1 MGWNRTGSLINR
13 YKITEELLS
22 GAFRI
27 PCEFNFQILNYES
40 RYQYFVSGNS
50 RCDGIYLFFSRRG
63 FFFFFYGDDGARQVA
78 GPVVFFLGA
87 ICLALFATAATII
100 RQLIHKF
107 HTVLKYIIPG
117 FGYVVAF
124 LTIVSGIWIFG
135 FAENSNFIVSGHVVA
150 GVGLITACVSTAATS
165 STKFYLIPAN
175 SANAANEVNKE
186 GFSAMTQNVLI
197 GLTLLFSL
205 TAWVWAIVLLSR
217 IGEGAYFLVAG
228 TVMGGL
234 ACICTS
240 LIALV
245 ASIAKQIRNT
255 YGESDRK
262 NWPKLVL
269 VMGTVAFIWGLV
281 VILAMAGNVAN
292 TTGFIMMGLGLVCFS
307 ISSKVIL
314 LAKVWKQSFALA
326 NRIPLIPVL
335 TALLC
340 LFLAAFLFE
349 EGLYDNAF
357 FVPARVLVGLGAIC
371 FCLFSIVS
379 ILESGTSK
387 K

>member
-1 MGWNRTGSLINR
+1 MNHGISILFRVIPVVM
-13 YKITEELLS
+13 
-22 GAFRI
+22 AFI
-27 PCEFNFQILNYES
+27 C
-40 RYQYFVSGNS
+40 
-50 RCDGIYLFFSRRG
+50 FFLGG
-63 FFFFFYGDDGARQVA
+63 FIFLYGDDGARQVA

-87 ICLALFATAATII
+87 IGLALFATAATII

-124 LTIVSGIWIFG
+124 LTIASGIWIFG

-245 ASIAKQIRNT
+245 HRA
-255 YGESDRK
+255 
-262 NWPKLVL
+262 
-269 VMGTVAFIWGLV
+269 
-281 VILAMAGNVAN
+281 
-292 TTGFIMMGLGLVCFS
+292 
-307 ISSKVIL
+307 
-314 LAKVWKQSFALA
+314 
-326 NRIPLIPVL
+326 
-335 TALLC
+335 
-340 LFLAAFLFE
+340 
-349 EGLYDNAF
+349 
-357 FVPARVLVGLGAIC
+357 
-371 FCLFSIVS
+371 
-379 ILESGTSK
+379 
-387 K
+387 

>member
-1 MGWNRTGSLINR
+1 
-13 YKITEELLS
+13 
-22 GAFRI
+22 
-27 PCEFNFQILNYES
+27 
-40 RYQYFVSGNS
+40 
-50 RCDGIYLFFSRRG
+50 
-63 FFFFFYGDDGARQVA
+63 
-78 GPVVFFLGA
+78 
-87 ICLALFATAATII
+87 
-100 RQLIHKF
+100 
-107 HTVLKYIIPG
+107 
-117 FGYVVAF
+117 
-124 LTIVSGIWIFG
+124 
-135 FAENSNFIVSGHVVA
+135 
-150 GVGLITACVSTAATS
+150 
-165 STKFYLIPAN
+165 
-175 SANAANEVNKE
+175 
-186 GFSAMTQNVLI
+186 MTQNVLI

-205 TAWVWAIVLLSR
+205 IAWAWAIVLLSR
-217 IGEGAYFLVAG
+217 SSEGAYFFVAG

-314 LAKVWKQSFALA
+314 LARVWKQSFALA
-326 NRIPLIPVL
+326 SRIPLIPVL

-349 EGLYDNAF
+349 EGGYDNAF

>member
-1 MGWNRTGSLINR
+1 MNHGISILFRAIPVVM
-13 YKITEELLS
+13 
-22 GAFRI
+22 AFI
-27 PCEFNFQILNYES
+27 C
-40 RYQYFVSGNS
+40 
-50 RCDGIYLFFSRRG
+50 FFLGG
-63 FFFFFYGDDGARQVA
+63 FIFLYGDDGAREVA

-87 ICLALFATAATII
+87 ICLALYATAATII

-107 HTVLKYIIPG
+107 HIALKYIIPA
-117 FGYVVAF
+117 FGYAVAF
-124 LTIVSGIWIFG
+124 VTVALGIWIFAT
-135 FAENSNFIVSGHVVA
+135 AENSNFIVSGHVVA
-150 GVGLITACVSTAATS
+150 GVGLIAACVSTAATS
-165 STKFYLIPAN
+165 STKFALIPGN
-175 SANAANEVNKE
+175 SARPDNEVNQQ
-186 GFSAMTQNVLI
+186 GFSAATQNILI
-197 GLTLLFSL
+197 LLTILFSL
-205 TAWVWAIVLLSR
+205 VAWVWAIVLLSR
-217 IGEGAYFLVAG
+217 VGEGAYYFVAG

-255 YGESDRK
+255 YTDQDRK

-269 VMGTVAFIWGLV
+269 VMGTVAFVWGLI
-281 VILAMAGNVAN
+281 VILAMVGNVAN

-314 LAKVWKQSFALA
+314 LAKVWKQEYALA
-326 NRIPLIPVL
+326 NRIPLIPVI

>member
-1 MGWNRTGSLINR
+1 MNHGISILFRAIPVVM
-13 YKITEELLS
+13 
-22 GAFRI
+22 AFI
-27 PCEFNFQILNYES
+27 C
-40 RYQYFVSGNS
+40 
-50 RCDGIYLFFSRRG
+50 FFLGG
-63 FFFFFYGDDGARQVA
+63 FIFLYGDDGARQVA

-107 HTVLKYIIPG
+107 HPILKYVIPV
-117 FGYVVAF
+117 FGYVVAGI
-124 LTIVSGIWIFG
+124 TICMGMWIFMT
-135 FAENSNFIVSGHVVA
+135 AENSNFIVSGHVVA
-150 GVGLITACVSTAATS
+150 GVGLIAACVSTAATS
-165 STKFYLIPAN
+165 STKFYLIPSN
-175 SANAANEVNKE
+175 SAAMGNEINKE
-186 GFSAMTQNVLI
+186 GFTGTTENVLI
-197 GLTLLFSL
+197 GLAVLFSL
-205 TAWVWAIVLLSR
+205 VAWIWAVVLLSR
-217 IGEGAYFLVAG
+217 VEEGAYYFVAG

-255 YGESDRK
+255 YTNQDRRM
-262 NWPKLVL
+262 WPKLVL
-269 VMGTVAFIWGLV
+269 LMGSIAFVWGLV
-281 VILAMAGNVAN
+281 VILAMVGNVAN

-326 NRIPLIPVL
+326 NRIPIIPII

-340 LFLAAFLFE
+340 LFMGAFLFE

>member
-1 MGWNRTGSLINR
+1 MNHGISILFRAIPVVMAFICFFL
-13 YKITEELLS
+13 
-22 GAFRI
+22 GAFI
-27 PCEFNFQILNYES
+27 FK
-40 RYQYFVSGNS
+40 
-50 RCDGIYLFFSRRG
+50 
-63 FFFFFYGDDGARQVA
+63 YGDDGARQVA

-87 ICLALFATAATII
+87 ICLALYATAATII
-100 RQLIHKF
+100 RQLIHKY
-107 HTVLKYIIPG
+107 HPALKYIIPA
-117 FGYVVAF
+117 FGYVVAAIAIIAG
-124 LTIVSGIWIFG
+124 IVIFSH
-135 FAENSNFIVSGHVVA
+135 AENSNFIVSGHVVA
-150 GVGLITACVSTAATS
+150 GVGLIAACVSTAATS
-165 STKFYLIPAN
+165 STKFYLIPVN
-175 SANAANEVNKE
+175 SGSTGNVVNKN
-186 GFSAMTQNVLI
+186 GFTATTQNVLM

-205 TAWVWAIVLLSR
+205 VAWVWAIVLLSR
-217 IGEGAYFLVAG
+217 IGEGAYYFVAG

-255 YGESDRK
+255 YTERDRSM
-262 NWPKLVL
+262 WPKLVL
-269 VMGTVAFIWGLV
+269 LMGAIAFVWGLI
-281 VILAMAGNVAN
+281 VILALIGDVAN
-292 TTGFIMMGLGLVCFS
+292 TTGFIMIGLGLVCFS

-340 LFLAAFLFE
+340 LFLGAFLFE

>member
-1 MGWNRTGSLINR
+1 M
-13 YKITEELLS
+13 
-22 GAFRI
+22 
-27 PCEFNFQILNYES
+27 
-40 RYQYFVSGNS
+40 
-50 RCDGIYLFFSRRG
+50 
-63 FFFFFYGDDGARQVA
+63 
-78 GPVVFFLGA
+78 
-87 ICLALFATAATII
+87 
-100 RQLIHKF
+100 
-107 HTVLKYIIPG
+107 
-117 FGYVVAF
+117 
-124 LTIVSGIWIFG
+124 
-135 FAENSNFIVSGHVVA
+135 
-150 GVGLITACVSTAATS
+150 
-165 STKFYLIPAN
+165 
-175 SANAANEVNKE
+175 
-186 GFSAMTQNVLI
+186 
-197 GLTLLFSL
+197 TLLFSL
-205 TAWVWAIVLLSR
+205 IAWAWAIVLLSR
-217 IGEGAYFLVAG
+217 SSEGAYFFVAG

-234 ACICTS
+234 ACICSS

-314 LAKVWKQSFALA
+314 LARVWKQSFALA
-326 NRIPLIPVL
+326 SRIPLIPVL

-349 EGLYDNAF
+349 EGGYDNAF

>member
-1 MGWNRTGSLINR
+1 
-13 YKITEELLS
+13 
-22 GAFRI
+22 
-27 PCEFNFQILNYES
+27 
-40 RYQYFVSGNS
+40 
-50 RCDGIYLFFSRRG
+50 
-63 FFFFFYGDDGARQVA
+63 
-78 GPVVFFLGA
+78 
-87 ICLALFATAATII
+87 
-100 RQLIHKF
+100 
-107 HTVLKYIIPG
+107 
-117 FGYVVAF
+117 
-124 LTIVSGIWIFG
+124 
-135 FAENSNFIVSGHVVA
+135 
-150 GVGLITACVSTAATS
+150 
-165 STKFYLIPAN
+165 
-175 SANAANEVNKE
+175 
-186 GFSAMTQNVLI
+186 MTQNLLI

-205 TAWVWAIVLLSR
+205 IAWAWAIVLLSR
-217 IGEGAYFLVAG
+217 SSEGAYFFVAG

-314 LAKVWKQSFALA
+314 LARVWKQSFALA
-326 NRIPLIPVL
+326 SRIPLIPVL

-349 EGLYDNAF
+349 EGGYDNAF

>member
-1 MGWNRTGSLINR
+1 MNHGISILFRAIPVVM
-13 YKITEELLS
+13 
-22 GAFRI
+22 AFI
-27 PCEFNFQILNYES
+27 C
-40 RYQYFVSGNS
+40 
-50 RCDGIYLFFSRRG
+50 FFLGG
-63 FFFFFYGDDGARQVA
+63 FIFLYGDDGAREVA

-87 ICLALFATAATII
+87 ICLALYATAATII

-107 HTVLKYIIPG
+107 HTVLKYAIPA
-117 FGYVVAF
+117 FGYVVAAI
-124 LTIVSGIWIFG
+124 TIIVGIWIFVT
-135 FAENSNFIVSGHVVA
+135 AENSNFIVSGHVVA
-150 GVGLITACVSTAATS
+150 GVGLIAACVSTAATS
-165 STKFYLIPAN
+165 STKFYLIPSN
-175 SANAANEVNKE
+175 SAVSGNEVNKA
-186 GFSAMTQNVLI
+186 GFSATTQNILILLSVLI
-197 GLTLLFSL
+197 SL
-205 TAWVWAIVLLSR
+205 VAWVWAVVLLSR
-217 IGEGAYFLVAG
+217 TGEGAYYFVAG

-255 YGESDRK
+255 YTDQDRRM
-262 NWPKLVL
+262 WPKLVL
-269 VMGTVAFIWGLV
+269 VMGTIAFVWGII
-281 VILAMAGNVAN
+281 VILAMVGNVAN
-292 TTGFIMMGLGLVCFS
+292 TTGFIMIGLGLVCFS

-326 NRIPLIPVL
+326 NRIPVIPII

-340 LFLAAFLFE
+340 LFLGAFLFE

-357 FVPARVLVGLGAIC
+357 FVPARVLIGLGAIC

>member
-1 MGWNRTGSLINR
+1 
-13 YKITEELLS
+13 
-22 GAFRI
+22 
-27 PCEFNFQILNYES
+27 
-40 RYQYFVSGNS
+40 
-50 RCDGIYLFFSRRG
+50 
-63 FFFFFYGDDGARQVA
+63 
-78 GPVVFFLGA
+78 
-87 ICLALFATAATII
+87 
-100 RQLIHKF
+100 
-107 HTVLKYIIPG
+107 
-117 FGYVVAF
+117 
-124 LTIVSGIWIFG
+124 
-135 FAENSNFIVSGHVVA
+135 
-150 GVGLITACVSTAATS
+150 
-165 STKFYLIPAN
+165 
-175 SANAANEVNKE
+175 
-186 GFSAMTQNVLI
+186 MTQNVLI

-217 IGEGAYFLVAG
+217 SSEGAYFFVAG

-314 LAKVWKQSFALA
+314 LARVWKQSFALA
-326 NRIPLIPVL
+326 SRIPLIPVL

-349 EGLYDNAF
+349 EGGYDNAF

>member
-1 MGWNRTGSLINR
+1 MNHGISILFRVIPVVM
-13 YKITEELLS
+13 
-22 GAFRI
+22 AFI
-27 PCEFNFQILNYES
+27 C
-40 RYQYFVSGNS
+40 
-50 RCDGIYLFFSRRG
+50 FFLGG
-63 FFFFFYGDDGARQVA
+63 FIFLYGDDGARQVA

-124 LTIVSGIWIFG
+124 LTIASGIWIFG

-269 VMGTVAFIWGLV
+269 VMGTVAFIWGLFQH
-281 VILAMAGNVAN
+281 L
-292 TTGFIMMGLGLVCFS
+292 
-307 ISSKVIL
+307 
-314 LAKVWKQSFALA
+314 Q
-326 NRIPLIPVL
+326 
-335 TALLC
+335 
-340 LFLAAFLFE
+340 
-349 EGLYDNAF
+349 
-357 FVPARVLVGLGAIC
+357 
-371 FCLFSIVS
+371 
-379 ILESGTSK
+379 
-387 K
+387 

>member
-1 MGWNRTGSLINR
+1 MNHGISILFRVIPVVM
-13 YKITEELLS
+13 
-22 GAFRI
+22 AFI
-27 PCEFNFQILNYES
+27 C
-40 RYQYFVSGNS
+40 
-50 RCDGIYLFFSRRG
+50 FFLGG
-63 FFFFFYGDDGARQVA
+63 FIFLYGDDGARQVA

-124 LTIVSGIWIFG
+124 LTIASGIWIFG

-228 TVMGGL
+228 FPAIARITTNPQIKATVPITKTNFGQFL
-234 ACICTS
+234 RS
-240 LIALV
+240 L
-245 ASIAKQIRNT
+245 S
-255 YGESDRK
+255 
-262 NWPKLVL
+262 P
-269 VMGTVAFIWGLV
+269 
-281 VILAMAGNVAN
+281 
-292 TTGFIMMGLGLVCFS
+292 
-307 ISSKVIL
+307 
-314 LAKVWKQSFALA
+314 
-326 NRIPLIPVL
+326 
-335 TALLC
+335 
-340 LFLAAFLFE
+340 
-349 EGLYDNAF
+349 
-357 FVPARVLVGLGAIC
+357 
-371 FCLFSIVS
+371 
-379 ILESGTSK
+379 
-387 K
+387 

>member
-1 MGWNRTGSLINR
+1 MNHGISILFRVIPVVM
-13 YKITEELLS
+13 
-22 GAFRI
+22 AFI
-27 PCEFNFQILNYES
+27 C
-40 RYQYFVSGNS
+40 
-50 RCDGIYLFFSRRG
+50 FFLGG
-63 FFFFFYGDDGARQVA
+63 FIFLYGDDGARQVA

-175 SANAANEVNKE
+175 SANATNEVNKE

-245 ASIAKQIRNT
+245 ASIAKQ
-255 YGESDRK
+255 
-262 NWPKLVL
+262 
-269 VMGTVAFIWGLV
+269 
-281 VILAMAGNVAN
+281 
-292 TTGFIMMGLGLVCFS
+292 
-307 ISSKVIL
+307 
-314 LAKVWKQSFALA
+314 
-326 NRIPLIPVL
+326 
-335 TALLC
+335 
-340 LFLAAFLFE
+340 FE

>member
-1 MGWNRTGSLINR
+1 M
-13 YKITEELLS
+13 
-22 GAFRI
+22 
-27 PCEFNFQILNYES
+27 
-40 RYQYFVSGNS
+40 
-50 RCDGIYLFFSRRG
+50 
-63 FFFFFYGDDGARQVA
+63 
-78 GPVVFFLGA
+78 
-87 ICLALFATAATII
+87 FATAATII

-124 LTIVSGIWIFG
+124 LTIASGIWICG

-150 GVGLITACVSTAATS
+150 GVGLIAACVSTAATS

-175 SANAANEVNKE
+175 SANATNEVNKE
-186 GFSAMTQNVLI
+186 GFSVMTQNVLI

-205 TAWVWAIVLLSR
+205 IAWAWAIVLLSR
-217 IGEGAYFLVAG
+217 SSEGAYFFVFWI
-228 TVMGGL
+228 VMGGL

-314 LAKVWKQSFALA
+314 
-326 NRIPLIPVL
+326 
-335 TALLC
+335 
-340 LFLAAFLFE
+340 
-349 EGLYDNAF
+349 
-357 FVPARVLVGLGAIC
+357 
-371 FCLFSIVS
+371 
-379 ILESGTSK
+379 
-387 K
+387 